1 LTRIAFLLVLA
12 ACADYAIFDP
22 RQPID
27 VTPINAWTD
36 GELQELAAATQCW
49 NLAVGIDFR
58 FTTSPSDAQRVVASF
73 NDLECLGTDLGQYT
87 AGFDGNISLCPDFT
101 FEEERFLV
109 MTHELGHA
117 SGIRVEGTRSDSIM
131 GQKPSHGAL
140 FGEPLFSSEDLALFA
155 AAQPSFTPMPAC
167 KPDFFRSDTGSYEC
181 RCD

>member
-1 LTRIAFLLVLA
+1 MKRIAFLLVLA
-12 ACADYAIFDP
+12 GCADYAIFDP

-36 GELQELAAATQCW
+36 SESQELAAATQCW

-58 FTTSPSDAQRVVASF
+58 FTNSPSDAQRVVASF

-87 AGFDGNISLCPDFT
+87 AGFDGNISLCPDVT
-101 FEEERFLV
+101 FEQERFLV

-117 SGIRVEGTRSDSIM
+117 AGIRVEGTRSESIM
-131 GQKPSHGAL
+131 GQKPSRGAS
-140 FGEPLFSSEDLALFA
+140 FYEPLFSSEDLALFA
-155 AAQPSFTPMPAC
+155 AAQPGFTPMPTCNPA
-167 KPDFFRSDTGSYEC
+167 FYQSDTGGYEC